1 MPMALD
7 LGDTASAR
15 SLESAEGQLSQ
26 GRLTRTLFVQFSL
39 LLKMSPGTGKCLV
52 PW

>member
-1 MPMALD
+1 MPTALD

-15 SLESAEGQLSQ
+15 SLESSEGQLSQ

-39 LLKMSPGTGKCLV
+39 LLKMSPGPGKCPV
-52 PW
+52 P